1 MYIPLLAWVAVA
13 TLLSYVI
20 ELLWSDV
27 TSRRA
32 FRIAMAPGVIV
43 REGSRAAVCLLTG
56 AKVTRVRL
64 FAKSGAAVKHTK
76 PRLPLLGRAAIALA
90 PVIGCTLALYGVWRL
105 FAGRLGL
112 EAAGVLPQMDFSMA
126 GAAAMWHTLH
136 ELFSDSLK
144 QLAAAKLVSVE
155 GFVFIYLV
163 LTFSICMAPGFDEL
177 RYALLGLVVLGAA
190 VSVLERTG
198 LAGFQFARE
207 WSARAASF
215 GWKAF
220 TFSVLLLMLALVMS
234 FPALVLRRI
243 VGKAK

>member
-1 MYIPLLAWVAVA
+1 LYIALLVWVAVA
-13 TLLSYVI
+13 TLLSCVI

-27 TSRRA
+27 TSRRI
-32 FRIAMAPGVIV
+32 FRIAMAPGVMV
-43 REGSRAAVCLLTG
+43 RETSRVAACLLTG

-64 FAKSGAAVKHTK
+64 FAGSGPAVKHTK
-76 PRLPLLGRAAIALA
+76 PKLPLLGQAAISLA

-112 EAAGVLPQMDFSMA
+112 EAGVLPQMDFSMA
-126 GAAAMWHTLH
+126 GGAAMWHTLH
-136 ELFSDSLK
+136 ELFCDSLG
-144 QLAAAKLVSVE
+144 QLAGRNLVSVQ

-163 LTFSICMAPGFDEL
+163 LTFSICMAPKFDEL

-190 VSVLERTG
+190 VFVLERTG

-215 GWKAF
+215 SWKAF
-220 TFSVLLLMLALVMS
+220 TFSVLLLMSALVMS
-234 FPALVLRRI
+234 FPALLLRRI
-243 VGKAK
+243 IGNAK